1 MANPIPLSPAQAH
14 TLSNET
20 RNELYSALLSSTGI
34 LNIEATLT
42 HELQRSGWLDSL
54 KQYIT
59 QLLRTGEA
67 TTVDQIMAKVREK
80 TGLEALAGEHMNGGG
95 AATNGVNGVNGVNG
109 HEAGEGLDLKIP
121 IQALAEGSK
130 TIRRELEKVCEIA
143 GER

>member
-1 MANPIPLSPAQAH
+1 MANPISLSPGQAH
-14 TLSNET
+14 NLSHET
-20 RNELYSALLSSTGI
+20 RNELYSALLSGTGI

-42 HELQRSGWLDSL
+42 HELQRSGWIDNL

-80 TGLEALAGEHMNGGG
+80 TGLEALASAHLNG
-95 AATNGVNGVNGVNG
+95 AATTNGINGVNGVNG
-109 HEAGEGLDLKIP
+109 HEAAEGVDLKIP
-121 IQALAEGSK
+121 TQALTEGSK

-143 GER
+143 GDR